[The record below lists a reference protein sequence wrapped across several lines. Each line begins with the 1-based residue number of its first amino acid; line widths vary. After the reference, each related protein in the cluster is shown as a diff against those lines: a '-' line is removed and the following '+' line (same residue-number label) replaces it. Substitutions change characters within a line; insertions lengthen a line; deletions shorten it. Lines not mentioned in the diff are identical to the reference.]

1 MSAGMVRYRACYRT
15 LLCEVDSRYDI
26 RGYMLSAMVQ
36 LCLANH
42 GKLPLRQRGY
52 YRDYAQE
59 EAIQFLE
66 RRTTNMLYDYNGLLG
81 TLGKPGDGWPAGP
94 LC

>member
-1 MSAGMVRYRACYRT
+1 MSAGMARYSACYRT
-15 LLCEVDSRYDI
+15 LLREVDSRYDI

-42 GKLPLRQRGY
+42 GKLPLRQRAY
-52 YRDYAQE
+52 YQNYAQE

-66 RRTTNMLYDYNGLLG
+66 RRTINMLYGRNGLLG
-81 TLGKPGDGWPAGP
+81 PLRKPE
-94 LC
+94 